1 MSNCDNWSCDMA
13 GMPPSAENSQFRV
26 EFKRAA
32 RQKSQRIMVQ
42 ISKHPR
48 SVSACRGMKRAPE
61 WYHAKS
67 PSILAVRAAGAGEGA
82 RMSTMVIG
90 FKLHETRSED
100 PSKPPTSPPPS
111 NDGAADC
118 GCATISLLV
127 VDDPWARLAELWI
140 GGALTKCTYS
150 SIPFRTSFTGYRLV
164 ERLTCHP
171 GFFQNTCP
179 KDQ

>member
-48 SVSACRGMKRAPE
+48 SVSACRGMKRSPE

-90 FKLHETRSED
+90 FKLHETRSQ
-100 PSKPPTSPPPS
+100 PKTQASPPQAPHLPTTGRPIAGVQPS
-111 NDGAADC
+111 PFWSS
-118 GCATISLLV
+118 TILGRVWRSYESV
-127 VDDPWARLAELWI
+127 AR
-140 GGALTKCTYS
+140 
-150 SIPFRTSFTGYRLV
+150 
-164 ERLTCHP
+164 
-171 GFFQNTCP
+171 
-179 KDQ
+179 